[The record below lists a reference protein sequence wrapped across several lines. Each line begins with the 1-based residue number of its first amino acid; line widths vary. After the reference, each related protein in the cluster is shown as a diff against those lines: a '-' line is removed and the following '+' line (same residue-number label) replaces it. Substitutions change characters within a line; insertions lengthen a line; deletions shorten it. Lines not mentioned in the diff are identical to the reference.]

1 MKIIGISKAKSK
13 AGAIVFV
20 TEPPLTFTVFNTF
33 RELWNAS
40 DFSFLNGSLV
50 WAGPAHIDAEFRR
63 QTEIYLT
70 EAENALKAEKNRAQ
84 GSENNLL
91 QKVSERTGLPLL

>member
-20 TEPPLTFTVFNTF
+20 TEPPLTFTVFNAF

-50 WAGPAHIDAEFRR
+50 WTGPAHIDPEFRR
-63 QTEIYLT
+63 QTETYLT
-70 EAENALKAEKNRAQ
+70 EAENALREKEDRAKD
-84 GSENNLL
+84 SEDDVLE
-91 QKVSERTGLPLL
+91 KVSERTGLPLL

>member
-20 TEPPLTFTVFNTF
+20 TEPPLTFTVFNAF

-50 WAGPAHIDAEFRR
+50 WTGPAHIDAEFRR
-63 QTEIYLT
+63 QAETYLT
-70 EAENALKAEKNRAQ
+70 EAENALKAEENRAQ
-84 GSENNLL
+84 DSEDNLL